1 MHLILITLLVMMS
14 ALLVIKK
21 WPSLSRQEK
30 TQWSLI
36 MVIVGLG
43 ILAITG
49 RMHWLGLAVA
59 GLIAGLRMIV
69 PWAVRLLPLLQQHL
83 GAKAKSKQPPSP
95 TPVAMS
101 TFEALEILGLKEGAT
116 SEEIISAHRKL
127 IQKLHPDRDGS
138 TYLASK
144 INQAKDHLLG

>member
-1 MHLILITLLVMMS
+1 MHLILIALLVMMS

-59 GLIAGLRMIV
+59 GLVAGLRMIV
-69 PWAVRLLPLLQQHL
+69 PWAVRLLPLIQQHL
-83 GAKAKSKQPPSP
+83 GAKSKHPQPQ
-95 TPVAMS
+95 TPEAMN

-116 SEEIISAHRKL
+116 TEEIISAHRKL